1 MHYYYFTYMTK
12 DKKMPKYHMIFSFDF
27 ETKLE
32 LPPVA
37 LEGDMDMMD
46 EAIQTIFDKLPQ
58 PDDLAETFVTFNLN
72 KVE

>member
-1 MHYYYFTYMTK
+1 
-12 DKKMPKYHMIFSFDF
+12 MIFSFDF